1 MPRQKFIA
9 GNWKM
14 YTKLEQAREL
24 ARGVAAGIDAEIARR
39 LRVAVCPPFPWLLP
53 VAEVLRNTPV
63 ALGAQ
68 DCHYEREGAFTGQ
81 VSPYM
86 LREAGCQYV
95 IIGHSERRHGLN
107 ESDEFLNKKLHGAL
121 GAGLQVIFCIGEL
134 LSEREAGQTENVLSR
149 QLQGGLTGLTA
160 EQVAHLT
167 IAYEPVWAIGTGR
180 VATEEQAQQAHAFIR
195 ATIAERFGSAAA
207 EAVTIQYGGS
217 VKPENAAG
225 LLRQPDVDGCL
236 VGGASLKVDSFLGI
250 IRAAL

>member
-1 MPRQKFIA
+1 MPRTKFIA

-14 YTKLEQAREL
+14 YTTLEQARQL
-24 ARGVAAGIDAEIARR
+24 ARGVAHGLDPNVAARV
-39 LRVAVCPPFPWLLP
+39 RVAVCPPFPWLLP
-53 VAEVLRNTPV
+53 VSEVLRGSSV

-68 DCHYEREGAFTGQ
+68 DCHYEKEGAFTGQ

-86 LREAGCQYV
+86 LKEAGCQYV
-95 IIGHSERRHGLN
+95 IIGHSERRHGLG

-121 GAGLQVIFCIGEL
+121 RAGLQVIFCIGEL
-134 LSEREAGQTENVLSR
+134 LSEREAGQTEQVLHR
-149 QLQGGLTGLTA
+149 QLSGGLAGLTA
-160 EQVAHLT
+160 EQLNRVT

-195 ATIAERFGSAAA
+195 RTIAEWYGPAAA
-207 EAVTIQYGGS
+207 ENLIIQYGGS

-236 VGGASLKVDSFLGI
+236 VGGASLQADSFLAI
-250 IRAAL
+250 ICAA

>member
-1 MPRQKFIA
+1 MARRKFIA

-14 YTKLEQAREL
+14 YTSLDQAREL
-24 ARGVAAGIDAEIARR
+24 ARGVMAGIDAAWAAQV
-39 LRVAVCPPFPWLLP
+39 RVAVCPPFPWLLP
-53 VAEVLRNTPV
+53 VAEVLRGSPV

-121 GAGLQVIFCIGEL
+121 RAGLQVIFCIGEL
-134 LSEREAGQTENVLSR
+134 LSEREAGQTEAVLER
-149 QLQGGLTGLTA
+149 QLQGGLTGLTP
-160 EQVAHLT
+160 EQVAQLT
-167 IAYEPVWAIGTGR
+167 LAYEPVWAIGTGR

-195 ATIAERFGSAAA
+195 RKIAERFGTAAA
-207 EAVTIQYGGS
+207 ESVTIQYGGS
-217 VKPENAAG
+217 VKPDNAAG

-236 VGGASLKVDSFLGI
+236 VGGASLKADSFLAI
-250 IRAAL
+250 VRAAL

>member
-14 YTKLEQAREL
+14 YTTLEQAREL
-24 ARGVAAGIDAEIARR
+24 ARSVAAGVDAETARR

-53 VAEVLRNTPV
+53 VGEVLRNTPV

-95 IIGHSERRHGLN
+95 IIGHSERRHGLQ

-121 GAGLQVIFCIGEL
+121 RAGLHVIFCIGEL
-134 LSEREAGQTENVLSR
+134 LSEREAGQTESVLLR
-149 QLQGGLTGLTA
+149 QLQNGLAGLTA
-160 EQVAHLT
+160 EQAASLT

-195 ATIAERFGSAAA
+195 AQIAERFGAAA
-207 EAVTIQYGGS
+207 ADSITIQYGGS
-217 VKPENAAG
+217 VRPENAAG

-236 VGGASLKVDSFLGI
+236 VGGASLKADSFLAI
-250 IRAAL
+250 VRAAL